1 VTDEC
6 VLAIDFGGTK
16 VALAS
21 ATVATVG
28 LGEVLRL
35 PTQASAGADQVVRR
49 SFEAAR
55 TLLAAPDAVGVSTFG
70 VVRGDR
76 VQLAPNVPGWDGLEL
91 PRLLREEFGAIPV
104 AIDNDVKAAALAEL
118 RWGALKGVD
127 VGLYLNLGTGLAAA
141 MVVGGSVVR
150 GANGAAGEIGYFV
163 GSAGELGFADGRA
176 PLEEMVSGAGLAA
189 RGSALLG
196 RPVTAMDLF
205 ALSDHPIV
213 SQLLDDAVKAIA
225 VVVANLSITLD
236 PERVVVGGGMMR
248 AAQHILPRLSA
259 EVARTVP
266 FPPAIQTARF
276 VNDASLLGALA
287 LAFDSVKAMTGVI

>member
-1 VTDEC
+1 VSDEC
-6 VLAIDFGGTK
+6 VLGIDFGGTK
-16 VALAS
+16 VALAA
-21 ATVATVG
+21 ATSSTVG
-28 LGEVLRL
+28 LVDVLRL
-35 PTQASAGADQVVRR
+35 PTHASAGAEQVVRR

-70 VVRGDR
+70 VVRGDQ

-141 MVVGGSVVR
+141 IVVGGSVVR
-150 GANGAAGEIGYFV
+150 GANGAAGEIGYIV
-163 GSAGELGFADGRA
+163 RSAGESGFADGRA
-176 PLEEMVSGAGLAA
+176 PLEELISGAGLAA

-196 RPVTAMDLF
+196 RPVTATDLF
-205 ALSDHPIV
+205 ALRDDPIA
-213 SQLLDDAVKAIA
+213 SQLLDDAVKAMA

-236 PERVVVGGGMMR
+236 PERIVVGGGMMR
-248 AAQHILPRLSA
+248 AAQHILPHLSA

-266 FPPAIQTARF
+266 FPPAILPARF
-276 VNDASLLGALA
+276 VNDASLIGALA
-287 LAFDSVKAMTGVI
+287 LALDSVHAMSGTI